1 MEGNMAFNNI
11 LDYMSLI
18 LADNFKEGGFAVD
31 ATCGNGHDT
40 LFLSN
45 IAGES
50 GRVYSIDIQ
59 KEALERSRLLIKES
73 GRYDNVTFFNISH
86 DKIDSIVDGNP
97 DCIVFNLGFLPG
109 GDKSITTVSEVT
121 LSAVE
126 KGLRILTKGGLLLI
140 AVYHGHPNG
149 MIEKEAVLEF
159 TKSLNQK
166 MYNCS
171 KIEFVNQIN
180 NPPILYIIEKR
191 Q

>member
-1 MEGNMAFNNI
+1 MAFNNV
-11 LDYMSLI
+11 LDYMFLI
-18 LADNFKEGGFAVD
+18 LANNFKEGGFAVD

-40 LFLSN
+40 LLLSN

-59 KEALERSRLLIKES
+59 NEAIKRSELLIKEK
-73 GRYDNVTFFNISH
+73 GVYDNVTFFNISH
-86 DKIDSIVDGNP
+86 NEMDSVINGNP

-121 LSAVE
+121 LNAVE

-140 AVYHGHPNG
+140 AVYHGHKAG
-149 MIEKEAVLEF
+149 MAEKEAIEIF
-159 TKSLNQK
+159 TENLNQK
-166 MYNCS
+166 NYNCS
-171 KIEFVNQIN
+171 KVEFVNQIN
-180 NPPILYIIEKR
+180 NPPILYVIEKR